1 MKKLLVS
8 LLFAAASVAAS
19 AQVWI
24 GGTIGVSVE
33 KASNSSAVTS
43 ATFTPEAGY
52 AFNNRFAAALEVNYQ
67 YLSVGSDSSA
77 DKVTI
82 GPYVRYNMYN
92 NGNFSVFGE
101 FGVYYASNGDLDGW
115 GFCIRPG
122 VSYKFASNWQL
133 LGKMRLFGFEHY
145 SYDDDSVNVAGFSI
159 NPTTVSIGIA
169 YNF

>member
-8 LLFAAASVAAS
+8 LLCVAASVAAS
-19 AQVWI
+19 AQVWV
-24 GGTIGVSVE
+24 GGTIGVSFE
-33 KASNSSAVTS
+33 KASNSSTVTS

-67 YLSVGSDSSA
+67 YLSLGSAST

-92 NGNFSVFGE
+92 NGNFSLFGE
-101 FGVYYASNGDLDGW
+101 FGIYYASNDDYDGF

-122 VSYKFASNWQL
+122 VSYKFASNWQV
-133 LGKMRLFGFEHY
+133 LGKMRLFSFEHY
-145 SYDDDSVNVAGFSI
+145 SDDPSSINVAGFSI
-159 NPTTVSIGIA
+159 NPTNVSIGIA